1 MPKKQLEGNAKKWD
15 ANNPNSTKY
24 AKQPKDQ
31 LSKSAMKG
39 KAKKWD
45 ANNPNGTKYAKQPKD
60 QKSKSEMQSKAQKW
74 PQKKSA
80 ASVVEFLSKK

>member
-1 MPKKQLEGNAKKWD
+1 MVGAH
-15 ANNPNSTKY
+15 TKY

-45 ANNPNGTKYAKQPKD
+45 ANNPSSTKYAKQPKD